1 MSTQTSTDM
10 SRTRT
15 GRCDAA
21 PRSREGDHRMPRTR
35 TRARRQDPE
44 VARLRRVALDAAAAG
59 LFVFPVQPRGKLPA
73 VPRHSAEH
81 CRRRG
86 ICADGHQGWE
96 QRATRDR
103 AQIYR
108 WWSGDE
114 SARFN
119 VGIACGPSGLVVID
133 LDTST
138 EPLDD
143 WGGATT
149 GREVLDQLTARHGQ
163 TLPDTYSTRT
173 PTDGEH
179 LYYRMPEGLELRN
192 THGGHGHS
200 LGPLVDTRANGG
212 FAVGAG
218 SVRPEGA
225 YVVAE
230 HGRIAEL
237 PAWLATLLTPPP
249 LPEPRRG
256 EPLVLP
262 TRRANAYVAA
272 ILAGETA
279 AVEQAPKGQRQITL
293 LGAARTLGRLVGG
306 GELDADNAHALLLDA
321 AAVHVGVDGFTQ
333 GEAERTVTRG
343 LTYGAR
349 APRRIDCRHTPTAD
363 GAEVEGAGVE
373 GGEAS

>member
-1 MSTQTSTDM
+1 MTIPTSTDV

-15 GRCDAA
+15 DRCDAD

-35 TRARRQDPE
+35 RRGRGQDPE

-59 LFVFPVQPRGKLPA
+59 LYVFPVQPGGKLPA
-73 VPRHSAEH
+73 VPRHSAER

-86 ICADGHQGWE
+86 ICTDGHQGWE
-96 QRATRDR
+96 QRATLDR

-108 WWSGDE
+108 WWSGDA

-119 VGIACGPSGLVVID
+119 VGVACGPSGLVVVD

-138 EPLDD
+138 EPLPD

-163 TLPDTYSTRT
+163 TLPDTYSTVT
-173 PTDGEH
+173 PTEGEH
-179 LYYRMPEGLELRN
+179 IYFRMPAGLELRN

-200 LGPLVDTRANGG
+200 LGPLIDTRAGGG
-212 FAVGAG
+212 FVVGAG
-218 SVRPEGA
+218 SIRPEGA
-225 YVVAE
+225 YLVAE
-230 HGRIAEL
+230 HGQIAEL
-237 PAWLATLLTPPP
+237 PDWLATLLTPPP
-249 LPEPRRG
+249 PPEPRRG
-256 EPLVLP
+256 EPLALSTP
-262 TRRANAYVAA
+262 RANAYVAA
-272 ILAGETA
+272 ILAGESA

-293 LGAARTLGRLVGG
+293 LTAARSLGRLVGG

-321 AAVHVGVDGFTQ
+321 AAVHIGVDGFTQ
-333 GEAERTVTRG
+333 AEAERTITRG
-343 LTYGAR
+343 MAYGAQ
-349 APRRIDCRHTPTAD
+349 APRRIDRRHTSPGTEAP
-363 GAEVEGAGVE
+363 AE

>member
-1 MSTQTSTDM
+1 MTTQTSTDM

-21 PRSREGDHRMPRTR
+21 PRSREGEHRMPSPRR
-35 TRARRQDPE
+35 RRRRQDPE
-44 VARLRRVALDAAAAG
+44 VVRLRRVALDAAAAG
-59 LFVFPVQPRGKLPA
+59 LFVFPVQPGGKLPA
-73 VPRHSAEH
+73 VPRHSAER

-86 ICADGHQGWE
+86 ICAEGHQGWE

-103 AQIYR
+103 AQICR

-119 VGIACGPSGLVVID
+119 VGIACGPSGIVVID

-138 EPLDD
+138 EPLAD

-225 YVVAE
+225 YLVAE

-237 PAWLATLLTPPP
+237 PDWLAALLTPPP
-249 LPEPRRG
+249 PPEPRRG

-293 LGAARTLGRLVGG
+293 LTAARTLGRLVGG

-321 AAVHVGVDGFTQ
+321 AAVHIGVDEFTQ
-333 GEAERTVTRG
+333 AEAERTITRG
-343 LTYGAR
+343 MAYGAR
-349 APRRIDCRHTPTAD
+349 SPRRIDRRHSTTTDD
-363 GAEVEGAGVE
+363 GGE

>member
-1 MSTQTSTDM
+1 
-10 SRTRT
+10 
-15 GRCDAA
+15 
-21 PRSREGDHRMPRTR
+21 MPRPRRR
-35 TRARRQDPE
+35 TRRQDPE
-44 VARLRRVALDAAAAG
+44 VVRLRRVALDAAAAG
-59 LFVFPVQPRGKLPA
+59 LFVFPVQPGGKLPA
-73 VPRHSAEH
+73 VPRHSAER

-86 ICADGHQGWE
+86 ICAEGHQGWE

-103 AQIYR
+103 AQICR
-108 WWSGDE
+108 WWSGDA

-119 VGIACGPSGLVVID
+119 VGIACGPSGIVVID

-138 EPLDD
+138 EPLAD

-200 LGPLVDTRANGG
+200 LGPLVDTRAAGG

-225 YVVAE
+225 YLVAE

-237 PAWLATLLTPPP
+237 PDWLATLLTPPP
-249 LPEPRRG
+249 PPEPRRG

-293 LGAARTLGRLVGG
+293 LTAARTLGRLVGG

-321 AAVHVGVDGFTQ
+321 AAVHIGVDEFTQ
-333 GEAERTVTRG
+333 VEAERTVARG
-343 LTYGAR
+343 MAYGAR
-349 APRRIDCRHTPTAD
+349 APRRIDRRHTPPAD
-363 GAEVEGAGVE
+363 EAGDGVE